1 MYLKE
6 TNGRHAAN
14 RMDQLNRLN
23 VVSSKP
29 CHGLKIELT
38 NFMGQNV
45 LTIRDHPIS
54 VSVSIMV
61 VRAFVPM
68 ICINNYIS
76 LGNTNMLLE

>member
-23 VVSSKP
+23 IVSSKP
-29 CHGLKIELT
+29 RHGLKIELT

-45 LTIRDHPIS
+45 LIIRDHPMS

-68 ICINNYIS
+68 ICINI
-76 LGNTNMLLE
+76 